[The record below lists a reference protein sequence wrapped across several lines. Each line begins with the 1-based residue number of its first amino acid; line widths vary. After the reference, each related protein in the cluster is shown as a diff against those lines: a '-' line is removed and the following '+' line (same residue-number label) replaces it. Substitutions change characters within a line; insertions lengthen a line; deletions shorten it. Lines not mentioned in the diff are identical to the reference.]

1 MASVILHAYRQILE
15 TGKVRLFRSHRND
28 YKDGEQK
35 RDFIYVKDL
44 VRVCL
49 YLMLDRKHCGLYN
62 LGTGHARSWN
72 DLAAAIFTSM
82 QLTPQ
87 IEYIDI
93 PEDIRETYQYFT
105 EAKMEKLKAAGYT
118 QPFLTIEEGVDDYI
132 KNYLSVSRFY

>member
-1 MASVILHAYRQILE
+1 
-15 TGKVRLFRSHRND
+15 
-28 YKDGEQK
+28 
-35 RDFIYVKDL
+35 
-44 VRVCL
+44 
-49 YLMLDRKHCGLYN
+49 MLDRKHCGLYN